1 MLAQHFLDVDISGDR
16 LVLLQRAHVDL
27 LGAGRR
33 IDRAQIVIA
42 DQIDDVVDGGI
53 VGDAALEF
61 GLVSVPHDLAEQ
73 IDRGARDIHVRCM
86 HVLGG
91 HFRDH
96 GNDGRGG
103 ATDADEA
110 ADGAA
115 HLRGVI
121 GFTAS
126 KPTRASEPRTEIM
139 RPNDAAAFK
148 LVIDEFAS
156 HAPVGPTM
164 QVRDWTNC

>member
-1 MLAQHFLDVDISGDR
+1 MFSADTSVIMAMMVEEAQRMLTKRPTVPRIS
-16 LVLLQRAHVDL
+16 
-27 LGAGRR
+27 
-33 IDRAQIVIA
+33 
-42 DQIDDVVDGGI
+42 
-53 VGDAALEF
+53 E
-61 GLVSVPHDLAEQ
+61 
-73 IDRGARDIHVRCM
+73 
-86 HVLGG
+86 
-91 HFRDH
+91 
-96 GNDGRGG
+96 
-103 ATDADEA
+103 
-110 ADGAA
+110 
-115 HLRGVI
+115 GVI